1 MVNLLFISALIVV
14 LMALII
20 EDDFFILSNLN
31 LTDNLLRLSY
41 SQQDQE
47 IVREQEIFS
56 NESAQDKFSAAAIN
70 KTVQGTLIVT
80 TIVNNEGGGSSKP
93 SDFTIKVHGNNPSI
107 SSLPG
112 NSSIS
117 SLPGNSS
124 GAAVKLDMGMYSV
137 TESGPSHYN
146 STTSMD
152 CSGAVMSAETIK
164 CEITNTYVKPMANNN

>member
-1 MVNLLFISALIVV
+1 MVKLFFISVLIVF
-14 LMALII
+14 LTALII
-20 EDDFFILSNLN
+20 KDDFFILSTVN

-56 NESAQDKFSAAAIN
+56 NESAQDKTSAAAIN

-80 TIVNNEGGGSSKP
+80 TKVNNEGGGSSKP
-93 SDFTIKVHGNNPSI
+93 SDFTIKVHGNNP
-107 SSLPG
+107 
-112 NSSIS
+112 IS

-124 GAAVKLDMGMYSV
+124 GTAVKLDMGMYSV
-137 TESGPSHYN
+137 MESGPPHYN
-146 STTSMD
+146 STSSMD

-164 CEITNTYVKPMANNN
+164 CEITNTYVKPIANNN